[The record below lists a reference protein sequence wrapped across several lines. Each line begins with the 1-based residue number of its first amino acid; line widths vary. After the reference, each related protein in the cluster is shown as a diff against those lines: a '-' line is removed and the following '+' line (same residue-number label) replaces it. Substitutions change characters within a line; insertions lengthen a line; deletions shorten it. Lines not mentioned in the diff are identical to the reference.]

1 MLRALVVKIFMKILA
16 LLLFGLVFSVSAF
29 AQDWRRMSES
39 ELKRSV
45 PEKAPVISEEIE
57 TEFRTASGITDGRN
71 EIFGVVIIT
80 AGYEADGKYTHFLK
94 VGSKISLGRVV
105 LPPGDYIFGYKR
117 VDNTTLNVS
126 FYGAQ
131 NGKSVGSAKARVEQ
145 KKGAIYSLLI
155 EPPVE
160 KSGKIYIGRFTME
173 YVLE

>member
-1 MLRALVVKIFMKILA
+1 VLRALVVKIFMKILA

-94 VGSKISLGRVV
+94 IGSKISLGRVV

-173 YVLE
+173 YVME